1 MSNSASLLM
10 DNLFDLKVFVD
21 VVETGSFTHSAE
33 RLGISRSAVGK
44 CVARLENR
52 IQIRLLHRTTRSL
65 RLSDEGQTV
74 YEGALKILHEVA
86 KIENELSQGQQQ
98 PKGLLRITAPVI
110 FGRLYIMPI
119 VKEYVRRWPNV
130 EVDVHFSDDYSDIVG
145 EGFDLAIR
153 IGGNDDNRLIRKVL
167 APHRMVTCASPAY
180 LQRYGTPQ
188 SISELVKHQKLAF
201 KHRGSVVSWQF
212 HTPQGKQL
220 LPVSG
225 RLTLNDTQAIL
236 DASIEGEGICQLGV
250 FLVGTA
256 IQQGRLLPILSEFSR
271 QESSIC
277 ALYPTK
283 RYLPLKVSYFLTLI
297 DECWQGKAIWD
308 F

>member
-86 KIENELSQGQQQ
+86 NIENELSQGQQQ

-119 VKEYVRRWPNV
+119 VKEYVRR
-130 EVDVHFSDDYSDIVG
+130 
-145 EGFDLAIR
+145 
-153 IGGNDDNRLIRKVL
+153 
-167 APHRMVTCASPAY
+167 
-180 LQRYGTPQ
+180 
-188 SISELVKHQKLAF
+188 
-201 KHRGSVVSWQF
+201 
-212 HTPQGKQL
+212 
-220 LPVSG
+220 
-225 RLTLNDTQAIL
+225 
-236 DASIEGEGICQLGV
+236 
-250 FLVGTA
+250 
-256 IQQGRLLPILSEFSR
+256 
-271 QESSIC
+271 
-277 ALYPTK
+277 
-283 RYLPLKVSYFLTLI
+283 
-297 DECWQGKAIWD
+297 
-308 F
+308 